1 MEKNGS
7 KYLVFDSTDEN
18 REVFEKYKDLWDG
31 IRNEIETINGGKEG
45 GYGKDVMKNKFD
57 TQDNLLLN
65 KPLKLRMLT
74 IIIRCPFKEDSK
86 FYLHVYLDEYL

>member
-18 REVFEKYKDLWDG
+18 WEVFEKYKDLWDG

-45 GYGKDVMKNKFD
+45 GYGKDVMKIKFD
-57 TQDNLLLN
+57 T
-65 KPLKLRMLT
+65 
-74 IIIRCPFKEDSK
+74 
-86 FYLHVYLDEYL
+86 